1 MAASSRRRPPILLAT
16 RGSHGEKP
24 NSDAMTKRA
33 TASPP
38 PAVPSPPEACSL
50 TFNDGVLDDKGRCNL
65 YQRCLDDIAEGI
77 MVVDHHR
84 RYLLFN
90 PAAERILGKG
100 RHQGPVSER
109 AAFYGLHRADGNTL
123 LTPGEVPTERVLR
136 GESFDHYEVFVCN
149 PNRPEGAWIACT
161 GRPLRDNVGQVMGA
175 VVSFRDITA
184 QRRAERVLDKFHA
197 AAEQSASS
205 IVIVDTNG
213 IIEYVN
219 PCAVRTFH
227 RPPDAVVGRRIF
239 DLTEHGSEEMLR
251 LWEHVHRE
259 GIYRGD
265 TVAYRDDGTPVF
277 LNGSITS
284 IRNEHGE
291 IVSWL
296 AILLD
301 IGDQQRI
308 EREKRESETRF
319 RRLVEA
325 SLMGVLVG
333 RDDGRLVETN
343 DELLRIMGLRRDKLQ
358 NGTTWRE
365 SASDLPRWRNLL
377 PDDEVEAAAVEHDLN
392 ERGEA
397 TPFEKE
403 YVRDDGTAIPLF
415 VGMARICGTD
425 QIIAVAIDLSKQ
437 KRAEAELKH
446 IAADLARSNADLQQF
461 AHIVSH
467 DLQEPLRM
475 VSGFL
480 GMLKKRH
487 TSDLDEDA
495 SRIIEHALEGA
506 SGMQALIRDLLEY
519 SRVDF
524 ANRGIEPCEADAAF
538 QTALANL
545 ASSIEEADA
554 DVRATRLPRIR
565 IDLVQLVQVF
575 QNLIGNAI
583 KFRRPG
589 ERPRVRVSARRANS
603 EWHFSVKDN
612 GIGIETRQ
620 HERIFTIFQRLH
632 PRSQYPGTGIGLAIT
647 KKIVERHGGRIW
659 VESSHGGGSTF
670 HFTVPAE
677 TTNA

>member
-1 MAASSRRRPPILLAT
+1 MS
-16 RGSHGEKP
+16 
-24 NSDAMTKRA
+24 KRKTSAA
-33 TASPP
+33 TAPP
-38 PAVPSPPEACSL
+38 LAPCS
-50 TFNDGVLDDKGRCNL
+50 
-65 YQRCLDDIAEGI
+65 
-77 MVVDHHR
+77 
-84 RYLLFN
+84 
-90 PAAERILGKG
+90 
-100 RHQGPVSER
+100 
-109 AAFYGLHRADGNTL
+109 
-123 LTPGEVPTERVLR
+123 
-136 GESFDHYEVFVCN
+136 
-149 PNRPEGAWIACT
+149 EGAVSI
-161 GRPLRDNVGQVMGA
+161 RRDVG
-175 VVSFRDITA
+175 
-184 QRRAERVLDKFHA
+184 VLDKFHA

-205 IVIVDTNG
+205 IVIVNESG
-213 IIEYVN
+213 VIEYVN
-219 PCAVRTFH
+219 PCAVRTFK
-227 RPPDAVVGRRIF
+227 RSAEAVLGRRIF
-239 DLTEHGSEEMLR
+239 DLTEHGSAEMQR
-251 LWEHVHRE
+251 LWDIAHRDGE
-259 GIYRGD
+259 FRGD
-265 TVAYRDDGTPVF
+265 TVAYRDDGTPVY
-277 LNGSITS
+277 LTGTITS
-284 IRNEHGE
+284 IRNQQGK

-301 IGDQQRI
+301 TGEQQRI
-308 EREKRESETRF
+308 AREKRESETRF
-319 RRLVEA
+319 RRLVET
-325 SLMGVLVG
+325 SLMGVLVR

-343 DELLRIMGLRRDKLQ
+343 DELLRIVGVRRDKLQ
-358 NGTTWRE
+358 PANRWRE
-365 SASDLPRWRNLL
+365 SASDLPRWRDLL
-377 PDDEVEAAAVEHDLN
+377 PDDEVEAEAVTLDLN

-403 YVRDDGTAIPLF
+403 YVRADGTAIPLF
-415 VGMARICGTD
+415 VGMARVTDTD

-437 KRAEAELKH
+437 KLAEAELKQA
-446 IAADLARSNADLQQF
+446 AADLARSNADLQQF

-480 GMLKKRH
+480 EMLKKRH
-487 TSDLDEDA
+487 AANLGADA
-495 SRIIEHALEGA
+495 ARLVDHAIEGA

-545 ASSIEEADA
+545 ATSIDEADA
-554 DVRATRLPRIR
+554 DVRATPLPRVR

-575 QNLIGNAI
+575 QNLVGNAV

-589 ERPRVRVSARRANS
+589 ERPRVRVGAKRVGGD
-603 EWHFSVKDN
+603 WVFSVTDN

-659 VESSHGGGSTF
+659 VESTRGGGSTF

>member
-1 MAASSRRRPPILLAT
+1 MVACSRLHLVILPAA
-16 RGSHGEKP
+16 RGSRGEKP
-24 NSDAMTKRA
+24 NSVAMSKRA
-33 TASPP
+33 VSS
-38 PAVPSPPEACSL
+38 PSPPAPEVCALSFREG
-50 TFNDGVLDDKGRCNL
+50 TLDDKGRCNL

-77 MVVDHHR
+77 MVVDQDR
-84 RYLLFN
+84 QYLLFN
-90 PAAERILGKG
+90 PAAERTLGKG
-100 RHQGPVSER
+100 LHQGPIAER
-109 AAFYGLHRADGNTL
+109 AAFYGLHRADGCTPLTL
-123 LTPGEVPTERVLR
+123 DEIPTERALR
-136 GESFDHYEVFVCN
+136 GESFDDYEAFVRNPSRPDGVF
-149 PNRPEGAWIACT
+149 ITCT
-161 GRPLRDNVGQVMGA
+161 GRPMRDDGGRVLGA
-175 VVSFRDITA
+175 IVSFRDITA
-184 QRRAERVLDKFHA
+184 QRRTERVLDKFHT
-197 AAEQSASS
+197 AAEQSAST
-205 IVIVDTNG
+205 IVIVDDAG
-213 IIEYVN
+213 VIEYVN
-219 PCAVRTFH
+219 PCAVRTFK
-227 RPPDAVVGRRIF
+227 REPEAVLGRRIF
-239 DLTEHGSEEMLR
+239 DLTEHGSDELHR
-251 LWEHVHRE
+251 LWEIIHRDGE
-259 GIYRGD
+259 FRGN

-277 LNGSITS
+277 LTGTITS
-284 IRNEHGE
+284 ICNAQGK
-291 IVSWL
+291 IVNWL

-301 IGDQQRI
+301 TGEQQRI

-319 RRLVEA
+319 RRLVET

-343 DELLRIMGLRRDKLQ
+343 DELLRIVGLRRDKLQ
-358 NGTTWRE
+358 RNKTWRE
-365 SASDLPRWRNLL
+365 STSGLPRWRDLL
-377 PDDEVEAAAVEHDLN
+377 PDDKAEAEAVELDLN

-403 YVRDDGTAIPLF
+403 YMRADGTALPLF
-415 VGMARICGTD
+415 VGMARVTDTD

-437 KRAEAELKH
+437 KQAEAELKQ
-446 IAADLARSNADLQQF
+446 AADDLARSNADLQQF

-487 TSDLDEDA
+487 TAHLDEDA
-495 SRIIEHALEGA
+495 ARLVDHAIEGA
-506 SGMQALIRDLLEY
+506 SGMQTLIRDLLEY

-545 ASSIEEADA
+545 ATSIEESEA
-554 DVRATRLPRIR
+554 DVRATHLPRVR

-575 QNLIGNAI
+575 QNLVGNAV
-583 KFRRPG
+583 KFHRPG
-589 ERPRVRVSARRANS
+589 ERPRVRVSAKRVGGD
-603 EWHFSVKDN
+603 WVFSVSDN

-659 VESSHGGGSTF
+659 VESTRGGGSTF

-677 TTNA
+677 TSTK